1 MIDIIIIGKRIVFLK
16 RSCPTFFT
24 LIISETPSPT
34 FLSSP
39 PLGQIFSNF
48 SSFFS
53 ARKKNLSALFG
64 TLLGDRSARPGN
76 RGEATEEEAEAV
88 RGSM

>member
-48 SSFFS
+48 SSICLS
-53 ARKKNLSALFG
+53 NLSALFG

>member
-24 LIISETPSPT
+24 LIISGTPSPT

-48 SSFFS
+48 SSFS
-53 ARKKNLSALFG
+53 EKKIYLLF
-64 TLLGDRSARPGN
+64 LGRYSEIEVLDP
-76 RGEATEEEAEAV
+76 ATEE
-88 RGSM
+88 RRLKKKRKR

>member
-39 PLGQIFSNF
+39 PLGQ
-48 SSFFS
+48 
-53 ARKKNLSALFG
+53 KNLSALFG